1 MKSYKYIL
9 WFGIS
14 ILTFALATSAYAD
27 QVQNHSLLKE
37 KNDSLIVTNQHLT
50 LKAANLL
57 AESARTYAKTLNKE
71 VAIAVVDAGGN
82 VLLINRDN
90 NTGPHNAD
98 AARLKAYT
106 SMSTKTSTLI
116 LGRNAKS
123 NPDTQNLATVSG
135 LLLLGGG
142 VPIFNGNKLIG
153 AIGIAGGGGPE
164 GDDNIANF
172 AVLQL
177 LKIKNTKN

>member
-1 MKSYKYIL
+1 MEI
-9 WFGIS
+9 
-14 ILTFALATSAYAD
+14 
-27 QVQNHSLLKE
+27 
-37 KNDSLIVTNQHLT
+37 
-50 LKAANLL
+50 
-57 AESARTYAKTLNKE
+57 
-71 VAIAVVDAGGN
+71 
-82 VLLINRDN
+82 
-90 NTGPHNAD
+90 
-98 AARLKAYT
+98 
-106 SMSTKTSTLI
+106 TKTSTLI

>member
-1 MKSYKYIL
+1 MKSYKYY
-9 WFGIS
+9 
-14 ILTFALATSAYAD
+14 LTLGFLLSSFALANPAKANLAHIEKFVT
-27 QVQNHSLLKE
+27 E
-37 KNDSLIVTNQHLT
+37 KNDSLFVTNQQLT

-82 VLLINRDN
+82 ILLINRDN
-90 NTGPHNAD
+90 STGPHNAD

-106 SMSTKTSTLI
+106 SMSTKTATLI

-142 VPIFNGNKLIG
+142 VPIFNNDKLIG

-164 GDDNIANF
+164 GDDNIAKY

>member
-1 MKSYKYIL
+1 MLCI
-9 WFGIS
+9 I
-14 ILTFALATSAYAD
+14 ALSAP
-27 QVQNHSLLKE
+27 VQAKQTQIE
-37 KNDSLIVTNQHLT
+37 KHIVENNDSLYVNNQQLT

-57 AESARTYAKTLNKE
+57 AESARAYAKTLNKE

-82 VLLINRDN
+82 ILLINRDN
-90 NTGPHNAD
+90 NTGPHNAE

-106 SMSTKTSTLI
+106 SMSTKTATLL

-142 VPIFNGNKLIG
+142 VPIYKGDKVIG
-153 AIGIAGGGGPE
+153 AIGIAGGGGSE
-164 GDDNIANF
+164 NDDSIAKY

-177 LKIKNTKN
+177 LKNKK

>member
-1 MKSYKYIL
+1 MKSYKYFLSLGTLLFTIAL
-9 WFGIS
+9 STPVEGKQAKSERHS
-14 ILTFALATSAYAD
+14 IE
-27 QVQNHSLLKE
+27 N
-37 KNDSLIVTNQHLT
+37 NDSLHVNNQQLT

-57 AESARTYAKTLNKE
+57 AESARAYAKTLNKE

-82 VLLINRDN
+82 ILLINRDN
-90 NTGPHNAD
+90 STGPHNAD

-106 SMSTKTSTLI
+106 SLSTKTATLI

-123 NPDTQNLATVSG
+123 NPDTENLASVSG

-142 VPIFNGNKLIG
+142 VPVFNGDKVIG

-164 GDDNIANF
+164 GDDNIAKY